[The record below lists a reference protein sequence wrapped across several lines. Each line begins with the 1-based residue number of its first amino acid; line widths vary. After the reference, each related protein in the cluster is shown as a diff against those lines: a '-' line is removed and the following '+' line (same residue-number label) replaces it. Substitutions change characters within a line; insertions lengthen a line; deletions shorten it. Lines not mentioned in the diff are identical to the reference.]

1 MKSELLNL
9 EIQQKEDGMFPEIYP
24 GNIENPMNVFCN
36 IPSSWHLDLDLNPAF
51 RFALYALW
59 SAVFFLHR
67 GNVGKQLFGR

>member
-9 EIQQKEDGMFPEIYP
+9 EIQQKEDGMFLEIYP
-24 GNIENPMNVFCN
+24 GNVENPMYIFCN
-36 IPSSWHLDLDLNPAF
+36 ILSSWHLDLDLNPAF
-51 RFALYALW
+51 RFTLPALW